1 MIVYIESNFLLEV
14 ALGQKEAPSV
24 DAILTL
30 AEGDKIK
37 LVFPGFALSEPFA
50 SVMHV
55 NSERFRLRNSL
66 EAMVKQLK
74 QSEQLELHRQVVSD
88 LQPVLFIFADIL
100 EKELDL
106 LHSAV
111 DRLLSVG
118 KSIE

>member
-14 ALGQKEAPSV
+14 ALGQKDASSA

-37 LVFPGFALSEPFA
+37 LVFPGFALSESFA

-66 EAMVKQLK
+66 EAMLKQLK
-74 QSEQLELHRQVVSD
+74 QSGQLEPHWKLQRCPELHPTFCLMQQY
-88 LQPVLFIFADIL
+88 LYF
-100 EKELDL
+100 
-106 LHSAV
+106 
-111 DRLLSVG
+111 
-118 KSIE
+118 